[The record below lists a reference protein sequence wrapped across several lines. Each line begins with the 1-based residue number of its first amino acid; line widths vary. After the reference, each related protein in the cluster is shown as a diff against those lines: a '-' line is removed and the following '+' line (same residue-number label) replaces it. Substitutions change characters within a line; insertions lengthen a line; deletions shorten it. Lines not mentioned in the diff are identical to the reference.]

1 MFHPG
6 VLSRNMWCFLPVLHN
21 NSSVLTSRGTTEY
34 QRDPLS
40 LILRK
45 GCVSGQLCV
54 ENFFTWWESFCLF
67 LNAFLLFTGKTSS
80 WEKSVKHGGGV
91 KGQSRL
97 YSVCVSFISVMFS
110 PWCCNNICST
120 ARKIH
125 LAKSPSVMLNQTHL
139 KCFYSAKHTHIFH
152 SRAVVGQVGLDSRRG
167 KVNASGSLPTVLCWA
182 TSCQAEEEPVLL
194 LPCSTYPT
202 VGVNTVT

>member
-1 MFHPG
+1 MPFYYLQEKQALEKRVSNMEEELKVSPG
-6 VLSRNMWCFLPVLHN
+6 KKR
-21 NSSVLTSRGTTEY
+21 
-34 QRDPLS
+34 
-40 LILRK
+40 
-45 GCVSGQLCV
+45 
-54 ENFFTWWESFCLF
+54 
-67 LNAFLLFTGKTSS
+67 
-80 WEKSVKHGGGV
+80 
-91 KGQSRL
+91 

-120 ARKIH
+120 LRYIH

-139 KCFYSAKHTHIFH
+139 KCFYSTKHTHILH

-167 KVNASGSLPTVLCWA
+167 KVNASGSLPTVFCWA